1 MIIKARKKPVVI
13 EAVQLKENYDS
24 IRECLSFLGRIYE
37 EYTETSINN
46 RIAEVNQN
54 NGIEIFTS
62 DGGAYHANFGD
73 YIIKDTE
80 GQFHPYNQDMF
91 EKMYNIDSE
100 NKDDSST
107 DFTELKIICKG
118 GITKVYRNGEEM
130 KDVMAIKFEHE
141 ADRVP
146 TYTIRFIG

>member
-37 EYTETSINN
+37 EYTEASINN
-46 RIAEVNQN
+46 RIAEVKQD
-54 NGIEIFTS
+54 NGINIATLEGTH
-62 DGGAYHANFGD
+62 HASFGD
-73 YIIKDTE
+73 YIIKGVKGEFYPCKPDI
-80 GQFHPYNQDMF
+80 F
-91 EKMYNIDSE
+91 EKTYEVLKEDNL
-100 NKDDSST
+100 ST

-130 KDVMAIKFEHE
+130 KDVMAIKFEHDV
-141 ADRVP
+141 DRLP
-146 TYTIRFIG
+146 SYTIKFIG

>member
-13 EAVQLKENYDS
+13 EAVQLKESYDS
-24 IRECLSFLGRIYE
+24 IRECLSFLGQIYE

-46 RIAEVNQN
+46 RIAEVKQD
-54 NGIEIFTS
+54 NGIDILTLE
-62 DGGAYHANFGD
+62 GKHHASFGD
-73 YIIKDTE
+73 YIIKDVKGEFYPCKPDIFKKTYE
-80 GQFHPYNQDMF
+80 ILK
-91 EKMYNIDSE
+91 E
-100 NKDDSST
+100 DDLST

-141 ADRVP
+141 ADIVP

>member
-13 EAVQLKENYDS
+13 EAVQLKESYDS

-46 RIAEVNQN
+46 RIAEVKQD
-54 NGIEIFTS
+54 NGIDILTLE
-62 DGGAYHANFGD
+62 GKHHASFGD
-73 YIIKDTE
+73 YIIKGVKGEFYPCKPDIFKKTYE
-80 GQFHPYNQDMF
+80 ILK
-91 EKMYNIDSE
+91 E
-100 NKDDSST
+100 DDLST